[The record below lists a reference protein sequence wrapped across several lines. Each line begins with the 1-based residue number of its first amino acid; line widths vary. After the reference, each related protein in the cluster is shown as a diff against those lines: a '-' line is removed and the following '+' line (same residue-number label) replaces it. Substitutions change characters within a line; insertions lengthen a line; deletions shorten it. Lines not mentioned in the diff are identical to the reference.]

1 MRIHGD
7 RLSGNC
13 HKVLLTAELLG
24 LDYECLPLDV
34 VAGDTQQPAFLA
46 KNPVGKMPLLELDD
60 SRCLSESN
68 AIVNFLAEGSALM
81 PTDAFARAKVQ
92 QWQFY
97 EQYSHEPFIAVARFI
112 KRYLGT
118 PEARRAEFEGKQ
130 AGGRAQGARGHG
142 KRAVGFAVSRRQCG
156 HGRRHLA
163 LRLHARG
170 QRRRLR
176 TLGLSR
182 GERMDQA
189 HTHAA
194 RFRGNGTK
202 LIREPRQRWRI
213 SLLHGEDG
221 DSLSVFRA

>member
-13 HKVLLTAELLG
+13 YKVLLTAELLD
-24 LDYECLPLDV
+24 LDYEWVPLDV

-112 KRYLGT
+112 KRYLGM

-130 AGGRAQGARGHG
+130 AGGHKAL
-142 KRAVGFAVSRRQCG
+142 AVMESALSASPFLVGNAATAADISLFGYTHVANEGGFELSGYPAVSAWIERI
-156 HGRRHLA
+156 
-163 LRLHARG
+163 
-170 QRRRLR
+170 R
-176 TLGLSR
+176 TLPGFVA
-182 GERMDQA
+182 M
-189 HTHAA
+189 
-194 RFRGNGTK
+194 
-202 LIREPRQRWRI
+202 EP
-213 SLLHGEDG
+213 S
-221 DSLSVFRA
+221 

>member
-46 KNPVGKMPLLELDD
+46 KNPIGKMPLLELDD
-60 SRCLSESN
+60 GRCLSESN
-68 AIVNFLAEGSALM
+68 AIVTFLAEGSALM

-97 EQYSHEPFIAVARFI
+97 EQYSHETFIAVARFI
-112 KRYLGT
+112 KRYLGM

-130 AGGRAQGARGHG
+130 AGGHKAL
-142 KRAVGFAVSRRQCG
+142 AVMESALSASPFLVGNAATAADISLFGYTHVANEGGFELSGYPAVSAWIERI
-156 HGRRHLA
+156 
-163 LRLHARG
+163 
-170 QRRRLR
+170 R
-176 TLGLSR
+176 TLPGFVA
-182 GERMDQA
+182 M
-189 HTHAA
+189 
-194 RFRGNGTK
+194 
-202 LIREPRQRWRI
+202 EP
-213 SLLHGEDG
+213 S
-221 DSLSVFRA
+221 

>member
-13 HKVLLTAELLG
+13 YKVLLTAELLD
-24 LDYECLPLDV
+24 LDYEWVPLDV

-60 SRCLSESN
+60 SRCLSELN

-112 KRYLGT
+112 KRYLGM

-130 AGGRAQGARGHG
+130 AGGHKAL
-142 KRAVGFAVSRRQCG
+142 AVMESALSASPFLVGNAATAADISLFGYTHVADEGGFELSGYPAVSAWIERI
-156 HGRRHLA
+156 
-163 LRLHARG
+163 
-170 QRRRLR
+170 R
-176 TLGLSR
+176 TLPGFVA
-182 GERMDQA
+182 M
-189 HTHAA
+189 
-194 RFRGNGTK
+194 
-202 LIREPRQRWRI
+202 EP
-213 SLLHGEDG
+213 S
-221 DSLSVFRA
+221 

>member
-13 HKVLLTAELLG
+13 YKVLLTAELLD
-24 LDYECLPLDV
+24 LDYEWVPLDV

-60 SRCLSESN
+60 SRCLSELN

-92 QWQFY
+92 QWQFF

-112 KRYLGT
+112 KRYLGM

-130 AGGRAQGARGHG
+130 AGGHKAL
-142 KRAVGFAVSRRQCG
+142 AVMESALSASPFLVGNAATAADISLFGYTHVANEGGFELSGYPAVSAWIERI
-156 HGRRHLA
+156 
-163 LRLHARG
+163 
-170 QRRRLR
+170 R
-176 TLGLSR
+176 TLPGFVA
-182 GERMDQA
+182 M
-189 HTHAA
+189 
-194 RFRGNGTK
+194 
-202 LIREPRQRWRI
+202 EP
-213 SLLHGEDG
+213 S
-221 DSLSVFRA
+221 

>member
-60 SRCLSESN
+60 GRCLSESN
-68 AIVNFLAEGSALM
+68 AIVNALAKGSALM

-92 QWQFY
+92 QWQFF

-112 KRYLGT
+112 KRYLGM
-118 PEARRAEFEGKQ
+118 PEERRAEFEGKQ
-130 AGGRAQGARGHG
+130 AGGHRAL
-142 KRAVGFAVSRRQCG
+142 AVMECTLSASPFLVGDTATAADISLFGYTHVADEGGFELSGYPAVSAWIERIR
-156 HGRRHLA
+156 A
-163 LRLHARG
+163 LPG
-170 QRRRLR
+170 FVEMEQ
-176 TLGLSR
+176 S
-182 GERMDQA
+182 
-189 HTHAA
+189 
-194 RFRGNGTK
+194 
-202 LIREPRQRWRI
+202 
-213 SLLHGEDG
+213 
-221 DSLSVFRA
+221 

>member
-13 HKVLLTAELLG
+13 YKVLLTAELLD
-24 LDYECLPLDV
+24 LDYEWVPLDV

-92 QWQFY
+92 QWQFF

-112 KRYLGT
+112 KRYLGM
-118 PEARRAEFEGKQ
+118 PEERRAEFEGKQ
-130 AGGRAQGARGHG
+130 AGGHKAL
-142 KRAVGFAVSRRQCG
+142 AVMEHALSASPFLVGDSATAADISLFGYTHVADEGGFELSGYPAVSGWIERVR
-156 HGRRHLA
+156 A
-163 LRLHARG
+163 LPG
-170 QRRRLR
+170 FVEMEQ
-176 TLGLSR
+176 T
-182 GERMDQA
+182 
-189 HTHAA
+189 
-194 RFRGNGTK
+194 
-202 LIREPRQRWRI
+202 
-213 SLLHGEDG
+213 
-221 DSLSVFRA
+221 

>member
-13 HKVLLTAELLG
+13 YKVLLTAELLD
-24 LDYECLPLDV
+24 LDYEWVPLDV

-46 KNPVGKMPLLELDD
+46 KNPAGKMPLLELDD
-60 SRCLSESN
+60 SRCLSELN

-112 KRYLGT
+112 KRYLGM

-130 AGGRAQGARGHG
+130 AGGHKAL
-142 KRAVGFAVSRRQCG
+142 AVMESALSASPFLVGNAATAADISLFGYTHVANEGGFELSGYPAVSAWIERI
-156 HGRRHLA
+156 
-163 LRLHARG
+163 
-170 QRRRLR
+170 R
-176 TLGLSR
+176 TLPGFVA
-182 GERMDQA
+182 M
-189 HTHAA
+189 
-194 RFRGNGTK
+194 
-202 LIREPRQRWRI
+202 EP
-213 SLLHGEDG
+213 S
-221 DSLSVFRA
+221 

>member
-46 KNPVGKMPLLELDD
+46 KNPIGKMPLLELDD
-60 SRCLSESN
+60 GRCLSESN
-68 AIVNFLAEGSALM
+68 AIVTFLAEGSALM

-112 KRYLGT
+112 KRYLGM

-130 AGGRAQGARGHG
+130 AGGHKAL
-142 KRAVGFAVSRRQCG
+142 AVMESALSASPFLVGNAATAADISLFGYTHVADEGGFELSGYPAVSAWIERIR
-156 HGRRHLA
+156 A
-163 LRLHARG
+163 LPGFVA
-170 QRRRLR
+170 
-176 TLGLSR
+176 
-182 GERMDQA
+182 M
-189 HTHAA
+189 
-194 RFRGNGTK
+194 
-202 LIREPRQRWRI
+202 EP
-213 SLLHGEDG
+213 S
-221 DSLSVFRA
+221 

>member
-13 HKVLLTAELLG
+13 YKVLLTAELLD
-24 LDYECLPLDV
+24 LDYEWVPLDV

-112 KRYLGT
+112 KRYLGM

-130 AGGRAQGARGHG
+130 AGGHRAL
-142 KRAVGFAVSRRQCG
+142 AVMESALSASPFLIGNAATAADISLFGYTHVADEGGFELSGYPAVSAWIERIR
-156 HGRRHLA
+156 A
-163 LRLHARG
+163 LPGFVA
-170 QRRRLR
+170 
-176 TLGLSR
+176 
-182 GERMDQA
+182 M
-189 HTHAA
+189 
-194 RFRGNGTK
+194 
-202 LIREPRQRWRI
+202 EP
-213 SLLHGEDG
+213 S
-221 DSLSVFRA
+221 

>member
-13 HKVLLTAELLG
+13 YKVLLTAELLD
-24 LDYECLPLDV
+24 LDYEWVPLDV

-46 KNPVGKMPLLELDD
+46 KNPAGKMPLLELDD
-60 SRCLSESN
+60 SRCLSELN

-112 KRYLGT
+112 KRYLGM

-130 AGGRAQGARGHG
+130 AGGHKAL
-142 KRAVGFAVSRRQCG
+142 AVMESALSASPFLVGNAATAADISLFGYTHVTNEGGFELSGYPAVSAWIERI
-156 HGRRHLA
+156 
-163 LRLHARG
+163 
-170 QRRRLR
+170 R
-176 TLGLSR
+176 TLPGFVA
-182 GERMDQA
+182 M
-189 HTHAA
+189 
-194 RFRGNGTK
+194 
-202 LIREPRQRWRI
+202 EP
-213 SLLHGEDG
+213 S
-221 DSLSVFRA
+221 

>member
-46 KNPVGKMPLLELDD
+46 KNPIGKMPLLELDD
-60 SRCLSESN
+60 GRCLSESN
-68 AIVNFLAEGSALM
+68 AIVTFLAEGSALM

-92 QWQFY
+92 QWQFF

-112 KRYLGT
+112 KRYLGM

-130 AGGRAQGARGHG
+130 VCDFGTSGLRGHPFQNASWSCSGADRLGGHKGLAAQEPARVLQDPGRYWACAKHWFSPVQGASMAP
-142 KRAVGFAVSRRQCG
+142 K
-156 HGRRHLA
+156 
-163 LRLHARG
+163 
-170 QRRRLR
+170 
-176 TLGLSR
+176 
-182 GERMDQA
+182 
-189 HTHAA
+189 
-194 RFRGNGTK
+194 GTRC
-202 LIREPRQRWRI
+202 REP
-213 SLLHGEDG
+213 SLFAKA
-221 DSLSVFRA
+221 SR

>member
-13 HKVLLTAELLG
+13 YKVLLTAELLD
-24 LDYECLPLDV
+24 LDYEWVPLDV

-112 KRYLGT
+112 KRYLGM

-130 AGGRAQGARGHG
+130 AGGHKAL
-142 KRAVGFAVSRRQCG
+142 AVMESALSASPFLVRNAATAADISLFGYTHVANEGGFELSGYPAVSAWIERI
-156 HGRRHLA
+156 
-163 LRLHARG
+163 
-170 QRRRLR
+170 R
-176 TLGLSR
+176 TLPGFVA
-182 GERMDQA
+182 M
-189 HTHAA
+189 
-194 RFRGNGTK
+194 
-202 LIREPRQRWRI
+202 EP
-213 SLLHGEDG
+213 S
-221 DSLSVFRA
+221 

>member
-13 HKVLLTAELLG
+13 YKVLLTAELLD
-24 LDYECLPLDV
+24 LDYEWVPLDV

-46 KNPVGKMPLLELDD
+46 KNPAGKMPLLELDD
-60 SRCLSESN
+60 SRCLSELN

-112 KRYLGT
+112 KRYLGM

-130 AGGRAQGARGHG
+130 AGGHKAL
-142 KRAVGFAVSRRQCG
+142 AVMESALSASPFLVGNAATAADISLFGYTHVADEGGFELSGYPAVSAWIERIR
-156 HGRRHLA
+156 A
-163 LRLHARG
+163 LPGFVA
-170 QRRRLR
+170 
-176 TLGLSR
+176 
-182 GERMDQA
+182 M
-189 HTHAA
+189 
-194 RFRGNGTK
+194 
-202 LIREPRQRWRI
+202 EP
-213 SLLHGEDG
+213 S
-221 DSLSVFRA
+221 

>member
-13 HKVLLTAELLG
+13 YKVLLTAELLD
-24 LDYECLPLDV
+24 LDYEWVPLDV

-112 KRYLGT
+112 KRYLGM

-130 AGGRAQGARGHG
+130 AGGHKAL
-142 KRAVGFAVSRRQCG
+142 AVMESALSASPFLVGNAATAADISLFGYTHVANEGGFELSGYPAVSAWIKRI
-156 HGRRHLA
+156 
-163 LRLHARG
+163 
-170 QRRRLR
+170 R
-176 TLGLSR
+176 TLPGFVA
-182 GERMDQA
+182 M
-189 HTHAA
+189 
-194 RFRGNGTK
+194 
-202 LIREPRQRWRI
+202 EP
-213 SLLHGEDG
+213 S
-221 DSLSVFRA
+221 